1 MRIRTPKVID
11 ESHINVPLELLQTVR
26 HDRLQWSLAAL
37 SVAIKSYTPSS
48 CYILRSVRQ
57 FCATFHMGHAKASKL
72 LDVILSD
79 EGHPLFRTQR
89 CADGAIHI
97 TAVCYRPLYAYHAQ
111 FGHNRKRYDSL
122 CMTAV
127 EIVARTRDYIRLS
140 AIEREMRLRLMQSV
154 INARNR
160 ADELQTK
167 GCPLTGSASHAA
179 RTILSIPLL
188 ARVAGRSPRT
198 ILRMS
203 RASQL
208 AGDLQA
214 IRYPLERRC
223 HDLNRPDP
231 DQTPE
236 SLAGLIVIGTTG
248 FSRRCNDYQLLRQEV
263 RHVFKH
269 IIYSHHSRLLPVA
282 RTLRAGM
289 TISQSELHEIYD

>member
-1 MRIRTPKVID
+1 MRRNTPKVVE

-26 HDRLQWSLAAL
+26 LDCLQWSLAAL
-37 SVAIKSYTPSS
+37 SVAIKSYSPSS
-48 CYILRSVRQ
+48 CYIQRSVRQ
-57 FCATFHMGHAKASKL
+57 FCAAFHVGYTKATKL
-72 LDVILSD
+72 LDVILSS

-89 CADGAIHI
+89 CADGAVHI
-97 TAVCYRPLYAYHAQ
+97 TAVSYRPLYAYHAQ
-111 FGHNRKRYDSL
+111 FGHNRRRYDSL

-127 EIVARTRDYIRLS
+127 EIEARTRDNIRIS

-188 ARVAGRSPRT
+188 AKVAGRSPRT

-208 AGDLQA
+208 AGEIQA
-214 IRYPLERRC
+214 IRYPLEHRC
-223 HDLNRPDP
+223 DDLNHPAP
-231 DQTPE
+231 DQSPE
-236 SLAGLIVIGTTG
+236 SLAGLIVIGTMG
-248 FSRRCNDYQLLRQEV
+248 FSRRCNDYQILQHDL

-269 IIYSHHSRLLPVA
+269 IIYSHHSRLRPVA